1 MVPVVNS
8 IEELKQFLS
17 SSGANNISSDG
28 NAVANSYNESG
39 AFISATSDSTN
50 TYDLNNLQ
58 VGGSSGV
65 IDANQYYQQGATTT
79 DYNNYGVTNATS
91 YPISGENVGYYQQGD
106 TTTTNYYQGAEGTT
120 NVDYTLN
127 SQPTG
132 TFDLN
137 NLNMGNTYEVN
148 GASASTMTFSGD
160 QGITNYNTYGAT
172 QDITTSNVQSTYVTP
187 TQNYSYNY
195 SYSNPIASSQY

>member
-91 YPISGENVGYYQQGD
+91 YPISGEISTRCYY
-106 TTTTNYYQGAEGTT
+106 
-120 NVDYTLN
+120 
-127 SQPTG
+127 
-132 TFDLN
+132 
-137 NLNMGNTYEVN
+137 N
-148 GASASTMTFSGD
+148 GL
-160 QGITNYNTYGAT
+160 
-172 QDITTSNVQSTYVTP
+172 
-187 TQNYSYNY
+187 
-195 SYSNPIASSQY
+195 